1 MEFFKDST
9 IHVYSRFGSKK
20 TNIKNN
26 MFFTISQPILNN
38 FLITTK
44 IFLNKM
50 SLSRAPI
57 TSNQYCIIWFTRGI

>member
-9 IHVYSRFGSKK
+9 IHVCSRFGPKK

-50 SLSRAPI
+50 GLSRAPV
-57 TSNQYCIIWFTRGI
+57 TSNQYRIVRFIRST